1 MRKLLLNLFLSTVG
15 LLFAGQASAQ
25 EEIAPGII
33 KLQAG
38 EIDTFTPY
46 SLFGGKPAVEAM
58 KQLPAAKP
66 PFSPDEVQIKITDR
80 GWLIEVPLEDNEQIY
95 GFGLQFETFGQR
107 GLRKRPIV
115 NDNPLNGLGYTHA
128 PQTFYVSTKGY
139 GILVNTAR
147 YTTFLC
153 GSNQK
158 TEHSR
163 QLQAEERKHIATTT
177 EDLYK
182 NRSNG
187 NKVHIDV
194 PGAKGIEVFIITG
207 PAADVFLRCGDSDS
221 NTVSK
226 EMRRKTPS
234 CVLPTISARN
244 RFRATYWDSNRDGR
258 RPLTPVLIAG
268 ATTVFQGTKK
278 CWTSCSRKDTK

>member
-80 GWLIEVPLEDNEQIY
+80 GCLIEVPLEDNEQIY

-115 NDNPLNGLGYTHA
+115 NDKLTRIYTR
-128 PQTFYVSTKGY
+128 PTN
-139 GILVNTAR
+139 ILRLYQRVR
-147 YTTFLC
+147 YSGQHGTVYHFPM
-153 GSNQK
+153 
-158 TEHSR
+158 R
-163 QLQAEERKHIATTT
+163 LQSE
-177 EDLYK
+177 
-182 NRSNG
+182 NR
-187 NKVHIDV
+187 
-194 PGAKGIEVFIITG
+194 A
-207 PAADVFLRCGDSDS
+207 
-221 NTVSK
+221 
-226 EMRRKTPS
+226 
-234 CVLPTISARN
+234 
-244 RFRATYWDSNRDGR
+244 
-258 RPLTPVLIAG
+258 
-268 ATTVFQGTKK
+268 
-278 CWTSCSRKDTK
+278 

>member
-58 KQLPAAKP
+58 KQLPTAKP

-80 GWLIEVPLEDNEQIY
+80 GCLIEVPLEDNEQIY

-158 TEHSR
+158 NSKIYKT
-163 QLQAEERKHIATTT
+163 RKPADIFPPPRKT
-177 EDLYK
+177 YIK
-182 NRSNG
+182 
-187 NKVHIDV
+187 
-194 PGAKGIEVFIITG
+194 IEAMETK
-207 PAADVFLRCGDSDS
+207 FLS
-221 NTVSK
+221 TFLVQKVSK
-226 EMRRKTPS
+226 YSLSPD
-234 CVLPTISARN
+234 RN
-244 RFRATYWDSNRDGR
+244 Y
-258 RPLTPVLIAG
+258 LM
-268 ATTVFQGTKK
+268 
-278 CWTSCSRKDTK
+278 